1 MTLIA
6 RLLTQYALW
15 IYLLCALGILFYLRM
30 ALSARREGS
39 QAIYSLERETS
50 AKRVYRASGMTMALL
65 AVVICVYVLSHY
77 VDLPQ
82 PVTSPIEVSTET
94 PEADPTAE
102 PTTSATPGDVTP
114 TPQATATRRP
124 QATMVVIPTPVEQT
138 PASPPASASCPHP
151 NVQVSK
157 PVPNAVVDQGI
168 QVLGTAQKESF
179 DRYEFK
185 FQSRDF
191 QDEWHWVETFRTPVQ
206 NGELGWWQT
215 ANLPNGNYRFMLIA
229 IDASGNSDECM
240 VPVVIRH

>member
-6 RLLTQYALW
+6 RLLTRYALW
-15 IYLLCALGILFYLRM
+15 IYVLCAIGILFYLRT

-39 QAIYSLERETS
+39 QAIYSLERETA

-65 AVVICVYVLSHY
+65 AIVISVYILSHY
-77 VDLPQ
+77 VELPQ
-82 PVTSPIEVSTET
+82 PVTSPIQVSTET
-94 PEADPTAE
+94 PAADPTAE
-102 PTTSATPGDVTP
+102 LTGSATPTELTP
-114 TPQATATRRP
+114 TPQPTATRRP
-124 QATMVVIPTPVEQT
+124 VATMVVIPTPIEET
-138 PASPPASASCPHP
+138 PAPPPVSASCPHP
-151 NVQVSK
+151 NVQISQ

-168 QVLGTAQKESF
+168 QILGTAQKDGF

-185 FQSRDF
+185 FQSRDV

-215 ANLPNGNYRFMLIA
+215 AHLPNGNYRFMLIA
-229 IDASGNSDECM
+229 IDAAGNSDECT

>member
-15 IYLLCALGILFYLRM
+15 IYVLCAIGILFYLRM

-65 AVVICVYVLSHY
+65 AVVVAVYALSHY
-77 VDLPQ
+77 VELPQ
-82 PVTSPIEVSTET
+82 PETSPVELSKET

-102 PTTSATPGDVTP
+102 PTNSATPATVTT

-124 QATMVVIPTPVEQT
+124 LATMVVIPTPVEQT
-138 PASPPASASCPHP
+138 PAPPPASASCPHP
-151 NVQVSK
+151 NVQVSQ
-157 PVPNAVVDQGI
+157 PAPSAVVDQGI
-168 QVLGTAQKESF
+168 QILGTATKPSF

-191 QDEWHWVETFRTPVQ
+191 QDEWHWIETFRTPVQ

-215 ANLPNGNYRFMLIA
+215 AHLPDGNYRFMLIA
-229 IDASGNSDECM
+229 IDAAGNSDECT